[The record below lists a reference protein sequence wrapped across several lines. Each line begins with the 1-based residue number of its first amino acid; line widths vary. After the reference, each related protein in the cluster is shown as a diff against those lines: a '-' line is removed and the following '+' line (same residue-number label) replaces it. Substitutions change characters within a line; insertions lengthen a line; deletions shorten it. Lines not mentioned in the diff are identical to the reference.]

1 MTAPVRHETESRTER
16 PGREPVANAWRI
28 VAAREVAV
36 RLRDRNFLISTGITL
51 AAIIGSMMIGGFLSS
66 RGSTTDLAVTGQG
79 ATQVVQTA
87 QRVADAQDDD
97 VTFHASAVP
106 DAAAVEQ
113 QVADGTVDAGLLRSA
128 QGWQLIGDTDENTD
142 LSRYVGTAA
151 AQLAV
156 ERNAAAAGTTVAD
169 LQRGSTVTYRLLDDS
184 GNDEATVKIVG
195 FVFAFLFYLSSI
207 LFGMAIAQS
216 VVEEKQN
223 RIVEILASAIPLR
236 HLLTGK
242 VLGSTALAFAQL
254 ALFVGAG
261 LLGMTA
267 MGRGADLGAVAGA
280 AGWFVVFFVVG
291 FLALAAL
298 WAVAGSLATR
308 NEDLQSTSTP
318 LSMLLI
324 IVMFGGIFAS
334 GTVQVV
340 ASYVP
345 MLSIVAMPTRVVA
358 GTAAWWEPL
367 VSLAIMAAA
376 TYAIVVLA
384 ETAYR
389 RSLMQTQGRLTLRQ
403 ALRLRG

>member
-1 MTAPVRHETESRTER
+1 MTAPVRPETESRTER

-51 AAIIGSMMIGGFLSS
+51 AAIIGSMMISGFLSS

-113 QVADGTVDAGLLRSA
+113 QVADGTVDAGLVRSA
-128 QGWQLIGDTDENTD
+128 QGWQLIGDTDEDTD

-156 ERNAAAAGTTVAD
+156 ERNAADAGTTVAD